1 MFKNGKDGFYQKNF
15 WKEWLIRNWED
26 EGRPDGEQLIQTL
39 FGKIKIKD
47 DHWMRAEAF
56 RDFDLMLISDLELIL
71 GK

>member
-39 FGKIKIKD
+39 FGKSRSRTII
-47 DHWMRAEAF
+47 
-56 RDFDLMLISDLELIL
+56 
-71 GK
+71 G